1 MLHHIGGRKHTCPS
15 CSDGLVQPRDCLF
28 FNADKSLT
36 CYALSCGYVQ
46 EKLAK
51 NLSMEHGVFH
61 VKGMNVLGEHVW
73 QSFDTL
79 KEARRYLAQK

>member
-1 MLHHIGGRKHTCPS
+1 MNHIPGRKHTCPS
-15 CSDGLVQPRDCLF
+15 CSEGLNTARKCLF
-28 FNADKSLT
+28 FNADRSLT
-36 CYALSCGYVQ
+36 KYALSCGYVQ
-46 EKLAK
+46 EKRAK

-61 VKGMNVLGEHVW
+61 VKGWNVLGEHVW

>member
-1 MLHHIGGRKHTCPS
+1 MKHIGGRKHTCPS
-15 CSDGLVQPRDCLF
+15 CSECLKTARKCLF
-28 FNADKSLT
+28 FNADRSLT
-36 CYALSCGYVQ
+36 KYALSCGYVQ

-51 NLSMEHGVFH
+51 NLSMEHGVFY